1 MGITIARGLTPFHS
15 RDNNLM
21 RKLILASSVAL
32 LALSG
37 AAMADQYGYGHRS
50 QVQTGTISGQFNY
63 SKTYSAFDKLT
74 NTQTR
79 NDYNG
84 FQGFTSAE
92 HGGKIE
98 VKSNYHGG
106 VTGSTVNNS
115 TANFK
120 GGEINGNLTGSLKIG
135 PSTVGTLSAAGQV
148 RGLEANSNSYSGG
161 NLSAS
166 SQYGGSASGLTAGYA
181 AGGAG
186 ARNETGWSQ
195 SQTADH
201 QWGNSTTWNG
211 AGSITAAR

>member
-1 MGITIARGLTPFHS
+1 MGITIVRGLTPFHS

-37 AAMADQYGYGHRS
+37 AALAKDNYHGGYQS

-106 VTGSTVNNS
+106 VNGSTVNNS
-115 TANFK
+115 TAHFK
-120 GGEINGNLTGSLKIG
+120 GGEISLNASVTPPVFGIG
-135 PSTVGTLSAAGQV
+135 GVSGQI

-186 ARNETGWSQ
+186 ARNETGWSH